1 MLSQTD
7 TRVVLPIGPI
17 FIDSRKIDR
26 IEISQSALDDWCAGT
41 YIHTYTPLILFA

>member
-17 FIDSRKIDR
+17 FIDRKIDR
-26 IEISQSALDDWCAGT
+26 IEIYTDGKRTGGT
-41 YIHTYTPLILFA
+41 VLSNLIVQ